1 MAEGYSKLKTE
12 TVITYND
19 AENEA
24 GIYTG
29 NRALLNKLRSL
40 AEQYPNECRLEHESR
55 GGDFADYIVPKKWV
69 KVSPPRKVNLSDE
82 QRAQI
87 AERLKSSRKSIDVK

>member
-1 MAEGYSKLKTE
+1 MAEGYSKLETE
-12 TVITYND
+12 TIITYND
-19 AENEA
+19 AEDEA
-24 GIYTG
+24 GVYTG

-40 AEQYPNECRLEHESR
+40 AEQYPDECKLERISH
-55 GGDFADYIVPKKWV
+55 GGDFADYIVPKKWI

-87 AERLKSSRKSIDVK
+87 AARLKSSRKSIDVQ